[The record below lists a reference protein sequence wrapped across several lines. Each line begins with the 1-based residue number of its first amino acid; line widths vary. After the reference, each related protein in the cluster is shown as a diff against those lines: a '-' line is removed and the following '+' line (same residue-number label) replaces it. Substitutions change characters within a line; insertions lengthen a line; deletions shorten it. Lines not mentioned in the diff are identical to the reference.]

1 MSDQP
6 AIERPRMDADIV
18 CVGFGPATAGFLA
31 TLSKQLVNADGT
43 PAVESA
49 VMPGL
54 PPQVLCYERADD
66 ISFGV
71 SGIVTRA
78 RALRASF
85 PEIKT
90 VGIPMAAPVGEEK
103 VLYLLDPHGAS
114 RRSATLRAADKLI
127 HAFKWMLPFEQHA
140 LNLPWTPSF
149 LHKHDG
155 MILSMGQFMQWVGAQ
170 VQSTGTVQIW
180 PGTPVAEAL
189 IERVSVAQAPSPAGS
204 AGVSP
209 GVSTGSE
216 PLPQPAAGTGC
227 ATSPSRSKVIGV
239 RLLDQ
244 GVDKKGNP
252 SDGFTPGMDIH
263 AALTVVGDGPIGPI
277 GRQLDE
283 IFGLP
288 DGHHTRDWAVGMKFV
303 VDLPEDAPLTPG
315 TVLHTFGYP
324 EPEIFGF
331 LYVHPDRVASLGI
344 FVPSWFDSPTRT
356 AYRYLQ
362 HWMLHPYLWRYL
374 KGGKLRSWGAKTLGE
389 SGKHGEPHLTGDGY
403 ARIGEGSGTTNVL
416 TGSGVDEAWAT
427 GTQLAEAVIELL
439 KAKKPFTKQN
449 LDETY
454 VKRRRA
460 SWVEAEGRVAEKS
473 RDGFQ
478 KGVAT
483 GMIGMALAGLTNG
496 KLSLGSAPVQPWKR
510 IPSVEDYFAGK
521 ISRAEIAKLRDEC
534 KTKNVS
540 LHGALMDK
548 AGWPAIPFDGQL
560 LVSHQDALLMGGKV
574 QAPGGYADHVV
585 FLHPEL
591 CEKCGAR
598 ICIEACSGQ
607 AIYPGE
613 TGVPAFDREKCVHCG
628 ACLWNCSQANPE
640 NPERMN
646 IAFRAGTGGLH
657 SAEN

>member
-1 MSDQP
+1 MSEHTT
-6 AIERPRMDADIV
+6 IERQRMDADIV
-18 CVGFGPATAGFLA
+18 CVGFGPATAGFL
-31 TLSKQLVNADGT
+31 TKLSKQLVNADGT

-49 VMPGL
+49 VMPGM

-66 ISFGV
+66 IGFGV
-71 SGIVTRA
+71 SGVVTRA

-85 PEIKT
+85 PEIEKA
-90 VGIPMAAPVGEEK
+90 GIPMAAPVGEEK
-103 VLYLLDPHGAS
+103 VLYLLDPAGAS
-114 RRSATLRAADKLI
+114 RRSMTLRLADKLI
-127 HAFKWMLPFEQHA
+127 RATKFMLPFEHHA

-180 PGTPVAEAL
+180 PGTPVVEAL
-189 IERVSVAQAPSPAGS
+189 IERANVAQASSPAG
-204 AGVSP
+204 VS
-209 GVSTGSE
+209 VGSGT
-216 PLPQPAAGTGC
+216 LPQPAAGTDC
-227 ATSPSRSKVIGV
+227 ATSPKVLGV

-244 GVDKKGNP
+244 GVDKNGNP
-252 SDGFTPGMDIH
+252 SEGFTPGMDIH
-263 AALTVVGDGPIGPI
+263 AALTVIADGPIGPI

-283 IFGLP
+283 VFGMP
-288 DGHHTRDWAVGMKFV
+288 DGHHIRDWAVGMKFV
-303 VDLPEDAPLTPG
+303 VDLPEDTTLKPG
-315 TVLHTFGYP
+315 TVLHTLGYP

-356 AYRYLQ
+356 AYRHLQ
-362 HWMLHPYLWRYL
+362 HWMLHPYLWRFL

-454 VKRRRA
+454 VSRRRA
-460 SWVEAEGRVAEKS
+460 SWVEAEGRVAENS

-496 KLSLGSAPVQPWKR
+496 KFSLGHAPVQPWKR
-510 IPSVEDYFAGK
+510 IPTVEDYFAGK
-521 ISRAEIAKLRDEC
+521 ISRDDIAKIRTEC

-574 QAPGGYADHVV
+574 QAPHGYADHVV

-607 AIYPGE
+607 AITPGE
-613 TGVPAFDREKCVHCG
+613 NGVPAFDREKCVHCG
-628 ACLWNCSQANPE
+628 ACLWNCSQTNPE